1 MIDFSRV
8 PDLCMEALGNWQAV
22 VLSTA
27 IIVCSVIATLGGLK
41 FGLIDK
47 IKNKLVRK
55 IVLAF
60 SSLALILPT
69 TAILFLISGY
79 SFDIYWYSVF
89 ALMPVE
95 VVVYWLYENT
105 GLRNA
110 INKLGSFCC
119 HKILVAFCASVVDD
133 DNKRTRERL
142 VATNKELKDYAK
154 ETVKSVLVTKNKE
167 VDKDLE
173 NL

>member
-1 MIDFSRV
+1 MIDFSKI
-8 PDLCMEALGNWQAV
+8 PALCMEALSNWQEI
-22 VLSTA
+22 VLATA
-27 IIVCSVIATLGGLK
+27 IIVCSVIATLGGIK
-41 FGLIDK
+41 FSLIDK

-55 IVLAF
+55 IILAF
-60 SSLALILPT
+60 SSLVLILPI
-69 TAILFLISGY
+69 TAFYFVCGGY

-89 ALMPVE
+89 ALMPIE
-95 VVVYWLYENT
+95 IVVYWLYENT

-119 HKILVAFCASVVDD
+119 HKIIVAFCASVVDD
-133 DNKRTRERL
+133 DNKRTREKL
-142 VATNKELKDYAK
+142 IATNKELKDFTK
-154 ETVKSVLVTKNKE
+154 ETITKSVLNSKNK